1 MSMRTRLVSLLLGAV
16 AVAGILVS
24 TSSGGLA
31 DPEKPTLSTD
41 LTPWTQETTATF
53 QFSGAAADG
62 FRCRLD
68 SGGPGGAPCTS
79 PVTYSSLEEGAHS
92 FQVRAVDATEEESP
106 PETFS
111 WTIDLTAPSVPGDVV
126 AEATSPVGAI
136 VVFAG
141 DDNLDPSPVLDC
153 THAPGST
160 FPLGVTDVACT
171 ATDAAGNVSPTGSF
185 TVTVEDSTPP
195 IVAPHPDVIRSQQ
208 SPQGAVVDYA
218 LPVAEDAA
226 DPSPDVACDPGPGS
240 LFPIGE
246 TEVSCTATDAAD
258 LTSDAIT
265 FKVIVQQ
272 GAIPAKPTIV
282 ASVPKLTT
290 RSAATFELGLQSGV
304 SAECKLDGPSG
315 PGSFAPC
322 AGATQGYSGLGDGAH
337 LFTVQVTNGIGNVN
351 QASYA
356 WVVDRTR
363 PLAVVRF
370 SARAGYRIVSLSWTK
385 PIDVDYDHVRVWRKR
400 AGASS
405 WKRLA
410 DRVAG
415 HSLADRT
422 VSNHVLYLYRI
433 ISFDRA
439 GNASTARL
447 ASGWPTPILRP
458 AYDAVVHTPPLVDWR
473 SVRNATY
480 YNMQVWRNGRK
491 ILSVWPGDSR
501 YRLRSSWTFQGRR
514 HMLSGGRVTVYLWPG
529 FGSKA
534 AARYGPL
541 YGRTRF
547 TLG

>member
-1 MSMRTRLVSLLLGAV
+1 V
-16 AVAGILVS
+16 
-24 TSSGGLA
+24 
-31 DPEKPTLSTD
+31 
-41 LTPWTQETTATF
+41 
-53 QFSGAAADG
+53 
-62 FRCRLD
+62 
-68 SGGPGGAPCTS
+68 
-79 PVTYSSLEEGAHS
+79 
-92 FQVRAVDATEEESP
+92 
-106 PETFS
+106 
-111 WTIDLTAPSVPGDVV
+111 
-126 AEATSPVGAI
+126 
-136 VVFAG
+136 
-141 DDNLDPSPVLDC
+141 
-153 THAPGST
+153 
-160 FPLGVTDVACT
+160 
-171 ATDAAGNVSPTGSF
+171 
-185 TVTVEDSTPP
+185 
-195 IVAPHPDVIRSQQ
+195 
-208 SPQGAVVDYA
+208 
-218 LPVAEDAA
+218 
-226 DPSPDVACDPGPGS
+226 
-240 LFPIGE
+240 FPIGE

-258 LTSDAIT
+258 LTSEAIT
-265 FKVIVQQ
+265 FNVIVQQ

-290 RSAATFELGLQSGV
+290 RSAVTFELGLQSGV

-315 PGSFAPC
+315 PGSFTPC
-322 AGATQGYSGLGDGAH
+322 AGPTQRYTGLGDGAH

-370 SARAGYRIVSLSWTK
+370 SARAGYRIVRLSWTK
-385 PIDVDYDHVRVWRKR
+385 PIDVDYDHVRIWRKR
-400 AGASS
+400 AGATS
-405 WKRLA
+405 WRRLA
-410 DRVAG
+410 DRVTAD
-415 HSLADRT
+415 SLADRT

-433 ISFDRA
+433 ISFDHA

-447 ASGWPTPILRP
+447 TSGWPTPILRP

-491 ILSVWPGDSR
+491 ILSVWPGASS